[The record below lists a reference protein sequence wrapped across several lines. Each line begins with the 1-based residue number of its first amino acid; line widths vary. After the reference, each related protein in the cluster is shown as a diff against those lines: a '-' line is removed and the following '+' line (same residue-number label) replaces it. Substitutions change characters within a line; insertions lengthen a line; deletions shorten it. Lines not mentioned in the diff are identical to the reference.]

1 MAGGRD
7 RECFEKAKDR
17 GGADVHPGWAGFEFA
32 GGGVRV
38 DQAEHREQ
46 PRGEVAGGAGG
57 GAGDEAHG
65 SAQEAGLMSTRAERR
80 RMEKAASKDTRYC
93 YGANCTWHGPISETG
108 VTRPIAGMHRLPCC
122 PLCGG
127 MLMEFPT
134 AEEWWG
140 PAEDYE
146 AGTGKGGRAHP
157 GYVAMMKWQVEQ
169 KVCFPI
175 NQTRNGVRE
184 LRDAYFAATGVH
196 VPLDSDP
203 EAA

>member
-1 MAGGRD
+1 MTRDVRDAARLLGVMAGHDPRD
-7 RECFEKAKDR
+7 
-17 GGADVHPGWAGFEFA
+17 
-32 GGGVRV
+32 
-38 DQAEHREQ
+38 
-46 PRGEVAGGAGG
+46 
-57 GAGDEAHG
+57 
-65 SAQEAGLMSTRAERR
+65 ST
-80 RMEKAASKDTRYC
+80 S
-93 YGANCTWHGPISETG
+93 
-108 VTRPIAGMHRLPCC
+108 LP
-122 PLCGG
+122 
-127 MLMEFPT
+127 
-134 AEEWWG
+134 A